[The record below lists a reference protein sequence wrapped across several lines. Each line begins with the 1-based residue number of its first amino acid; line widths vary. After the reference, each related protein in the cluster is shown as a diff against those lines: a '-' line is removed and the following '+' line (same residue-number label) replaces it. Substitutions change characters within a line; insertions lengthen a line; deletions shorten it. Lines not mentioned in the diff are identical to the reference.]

1 MNPQAFAIPVFIF
14 FLALEFLIARYQ
26 QKRFFKFQDTV
37 SNLSIGIAE
46 RLLDVF
52 ITSSS
57 FFLYFWLYHK
67 FAIFEIDFSI
77 ITMILLLLFADFVW
91 YWYHRLG
98 HNINLFWG
106 AHIVHHQSEEFNFS
120 VAARI
125 TVFQSFIRVLF
136 WSVLPIIGFK
146 PEMITLILLIHGSY
160 SFFTHTNV
168 VGKLGFL
175 EYIFV
180 TPSHHRVHHACN
192 PQYIDKNFGDIFIIW
207 DKLFGTFEVENETPV
222 FGLTKQNKSKNFL
235 WQHFHFFFEL
245 FYEVKQTPS
254 IKNKLALILGK
265 PEKVNPINRTLLENK
280 LKIRSLTNE
289 AIPRKIKVIITIQMF
304 ISGIFLFLYL
314 LFKNE
319 FNTFSTVLLVVII
332 ICSMIHVGG
341 MLSNENYIFETEIIR
356 VSLLLSIFVS
366 FFTPGFLIILTLI
379 PAILLMLK
387 FEKIKD
393 WYLRFFLPAHD
404 F

>member
-52 ITSSS
+52 ITGSS

-136 WSVLPIIGFK
+136 WSVLPIVGFK

-192 PQYIDKNFGDIFIIW
+192 PQYLDKNFGDIFIIW
-207 DKLFGTFEVENETPV
+207 DKLFGTFEVENEAPV

-235 WQHFHFFFEL
+235 WQHFHFLFEL

-254 IKNKLALILGK
+254 IKNKLTLILGK

-280 LKIRSLTNE
+280 LQIRSLTNE
-289 AIPRKIKVIITIQMF
+289 AIPLKIKVIITIQMF

-319 FNTFSTVLLVVII
+319 FSTFSTVLLVVII

-356 VSLLLSIFVS
+356 VSLLFSILFS
-366 FFTPGFLIILTLI
+366 FFTPGFLIIFTLI

-404 F
+404 L